1 MIKVTIM
8 YPYAEGARFDHA
20 YYRDTHM
27 PLVKARLGDAA
38 EYYTVEKG
46 LAGGEPGAPPTYIA
60 MCAFICKS
68 VEAYAAAMQANA
80 EEIIGDVAN
89 YTDLTPTIQISEL
102 VVERSDA

>member
-1 MIKVTIM
+1 MFKVNVM
-8 YPYAEGARFDHA
+8 YPYTEGTRFDHD

-27 PLVKARLGDAA
+27 PLVMSKLGSAC

-46 LAGGEPGAPPTYIA
+46 MTGRTPDDPPAYVA

-68 VEAYAAAMQANA
+68 LEGYGAAMQANA
-80 EEIIGDVAN
+80 EEILGDIPN
-89 YTDLTPTIQISEL
+89 YTDITPVMQISEV